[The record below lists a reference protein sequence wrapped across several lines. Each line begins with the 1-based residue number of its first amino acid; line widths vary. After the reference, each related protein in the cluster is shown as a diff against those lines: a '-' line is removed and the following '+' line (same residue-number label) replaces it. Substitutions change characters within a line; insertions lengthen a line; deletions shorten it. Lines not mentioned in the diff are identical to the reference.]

1 VSGKRKK
8 DIKRF
13 DPVLKNVLSST
24 VKTIL
29 SLAGIKVQ
37 KISYLP
43 VEINITKRFLHQIP
57 SLNPLNIYITLKFK
71 NTRIKPYPKGC
82 LSIFMLFISGKKER

>member
-1 VSGKRKK
+1 VSGTGKRE
-8 DIKRF
+8 IKRF

-24 VKTIL
+24 VKIIL

-43 VEINITKRFLHQIP
+43 EVFEKCCDEIEKNIK
-57 SLNPLNIYITLKFK
+57 K
-71 NTRIKPYPKGC
+71 TR
-82 LSIFMLFISGKKER
+82 

>member
-1 VSGKRKK
+1 MKEKAKRE
-8 DIKRF
+8 IKRF

-24 VKTIL
+24 VKIIL

-43 VEINITKRFLHQIP
+43 VEINITKRFF
-57 SLNPLNIYITLKFK
+57 T
-71 NTRIKPYPKGC
+71 
-82 LSIFMLFISGKKER
+82 